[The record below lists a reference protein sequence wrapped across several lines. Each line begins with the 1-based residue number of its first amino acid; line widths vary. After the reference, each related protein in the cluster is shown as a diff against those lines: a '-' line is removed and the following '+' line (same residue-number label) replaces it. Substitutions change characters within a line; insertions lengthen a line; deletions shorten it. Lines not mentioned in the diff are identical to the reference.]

1 MRPNVW
7 PYDQPEQKRPDAA
20 TLDKS
25 APTLNGNALAERL
38 KSLRD
43 RLAHNEKIN
52 AAVNGGHSAALLAD
66 IETVELAI
74 AAIREGGAPIAKESD
89 K

>member
-1 MRPNVW
+1 MEASVM
-7 PYDQPEQKRPDAA
+7 AA
-20 TLDKS
+20 TLDGS
-25 APTLNGNALAERL
+25 DLIERL
-38 KSLRD
+38 KSLLD
-43 RLAHNEKIN
+43 RLVHNEKIN

-74 AAIREGGAPIAKESD
+74 AAIREGD